1 MITLWHIWEVRNDVR
16 NGESE
21 MHPFGIVEKLT
32 AYVDMV
38 LLHLYNPVVPNR
50 CDSHKSKRWD
60 PPHGGWVM
68 VNVDAAIFHKTNRMG
83 LGIVIRDHK
92 GDFLAACRQGI
103 DRITNPE
110 LAEAIAF
117 RQAILFA
124 SELSYN
130 RAIVATDCLSL
141 IRKLQSEAMDRSHT
155 GIIIQDIKKAV
166 YVSSVVFSFIHVSRS
181 CNEVAHVLARST
193 DQISELVWFHVAPE
207 FLWSSLCNDR
217 LSE

>member
-1 MITLWHIWEVRNDVR
+1 MISHWHIWEVRNVVR

-92 GDFLAACRQGI
+92 GDFLATCR
-103 DRITNPE
+103 
-110 LAEAIAF
+110 
-117 RQAILFA
+117 
-124 SELSYN
+124 
-130 RAIVATDCLSL
+130 
-141 IRKLQSEAMDRSHT
+141 
-155 GIIIQDIKKAV
+155 
-166 YVSSVVFSFIHVSRS
+166 
-181 CNEVAHVLARST
+181 
-193 DQISELVWFHVAPE
+193 
-207 FLWSSLCNDR
+207 
-217 LSE
+217 